1 MALFLEGTVTSSAME
16 TSNFAHVIFQ
26 NVGKSYLPH
35 ATLECHY
42 TLTQFIKPHPKDW
55 VGIFKVGWSTAR
67 DYYTFLWSPLP
78 DNYTEGIAVNR
89 SVVFQGYYVPNDD
102 GEFYQ
107 FCYVTHN
114 GEIRGASTP
123 FQFRASSPTEEEL
136 LTMED
141 EGGSDILVVTT
152 KASYLEKKMEQI
164 QREKKELL
172 ETLDMLQKQRD
183 ELNEEKNRL
192 QEEYEQ
198 EQESSTQLRKD
209 VQELQL
215 SAQSLQ
221 FEREDV
227 KRKMEESTTRL
238 LQLEEDLIRVTQKGL
253 QKETEL
259 DCLKDRV
266 KKLTLEKEALEC
278 QLKNEKDEKELYKI
292 HLKNRELENTKL
304 STELQML
311 KSVDVNKEN
320 TIAQL
325 KEELIRV
332 KACLVEKDK
341 QHHQLLAN
349 SSPSRESAALREQL
363 RRKEERLRDF
373 SSAHDRNMTELYRV
387 SLEVESFKKG
397 QAEARAEC
405 SHLEKQLEEMKN
417 SAQQEAQCKEQGEHH
432 CSENMENTIG
442 QLKEELIRV
451 KACLAEKDKQHRQL
465 LASST
470 PSGEF
475 KALREQLRQKEEQ
488 LQATQQQVNMLSAE
502 LRDSSNARDRS
513 MTELYRIRLEAESL
527 KKGRAEAHEECSHL
541 KKQLEEMKNSAQQ
554 EACKEFEVSAVTELQ
569 REVEDLRLRLQMA
582 AEHYKDKYKE
592 CQKLQK
598 QVTKLTELQG
608 VKRGP
613 GFEPTTGPLSASPEA
628 SAPGSPGTS
637 DAVLDAIIQGKLR
650 TASKEPDKN
659 DKFRKCK
666 QMLSVERERCST
678 ITDELTKMEVKLKE
692 QMKTSESLRIQLAA
706 EEDRYKSQV
715 SEKGRELKELKDSLV
730 ALTKEKE
737 KLEGELQRSVSR
749 EEENGKNDDN
759 LDLESIFLQ
768 YPIPYPQDDPSPLLV
783 PQRPSELMFGNPYS
797 STDSRD
803 GADGEFSDDQMPRMP
818 PVGPP
823 SWDSNVVCIQPSR
836 NFSRPDGLEEQE
848 ELQTTQTNDQPT
860 SSDPTEFLNDG
871 QMPFCFE
878 PGGEQQKR
886 CPLCEVIFPPHY
898 DQSKF
903 EEHVESHWKIC
914 PMCSEQFP
922 LDCDQQLYEKHVL
935 THFESN
941 MLEF

>member
-1 MALFLEGTVTSSAME
+1 MALFLEGTAASSTME

-35 ATLECHY
+35 AALECHY

-78 DNYTEGIAVNR
+78 DSYTEGAAVNR

-107 FCYVTHN
+107 FCYVTHK

-123 FQFRASSPTEEEL
+123 FQFRSNSPTEEEL

-152 KASYLEKKMEQI
+152 KASYLEQKMEQI
-164 QREKKELL
+164 QQEKKELL
-172 ETLDMLQKQRD
+172 ENLDLLQKERD
-183 ELNEEKNRL
+183 ELIDEKNRL
-192 QEEYEQ
+192 QKEYEL
-198 EQESSTQLRKD
+198 ERESSAQLRKD
-209 VQELQL
+209 VEELQL
-215 SAQSLQ
+215 SAQGLQ
-221 FEREDV
+221 EEREEV
-227 KRKMEESTTRL
+227 KRRMEESTARL
-238 LQLEEDLIRVTQKGL
+238 LH
-253 QKETEL
+253 
-259 DCLKDRV
+259 LKDRV

-304 STELQML
+304 SAELQML

-325 KEELIRV
+325 KEELTRV
-332 KACLVEKDK
+332 KSCLAEKEK

-349 SSPSRESAALREQL
+349 SSPSGES
-363 RRKEERLRDF
+363 
-373 SSAHDRNMTELYRV
+373 
-387 SLEVESFKKG
+387 
-397 QAEARAEC
+397 
-405 SHLEKQLEEMKN
+405 
-417 SAQQEAQCKEQGEHH
+417 
-432 CSENMENTIG
+432 
-442 QLKEELIRV
+442 
-451 KACLAEKDKQHRQL
+451 
-465 LASST
+465 
-470 PSGEF
+470 

-488 LQATQQQVNMLSAE
+488 LQATQQQANMLKAE

-513 MTELYRIRLEAESL
+513 MADLYRIRLEAESL
-527 KKGRAEAHEECSHL
+527 KKGQMEARAEFSRLE
-541 KKQLEEMKNSAQQ
+541 KQLEEMRNSTQQ
-554 EACKEFEVSAVTELQ
+554 EACKESEVLAVAELQ

-592 CQKLQK
+592 CQKFQK
-598 QVTKLTELQG
+598 QVVKLSEQQG
-608 VKRGP
+608 VKRSP
-613 GFEPTTGPLSASPEA
+613 GSEPAAGPLSASPEA
-628 SAPGSPGTS
+628 SAPGSPGSS
-637 DAVLDAIIQGKLR
+637 DDVLDAIIQGKLKS
-650 TASKEPDKN
+650 ASKEPDKN
-659 DKFRKCK
+659 DKYRKCK
-666 QMLSVERERCST
+666 QMLNEERERCSM
-678 ITDELTKMEVKLKE
+678 INDELTKMEVKLRE
-692 QMKTSESLRIQLAA
+692 QIKTNESLRMQLAA

-715 SEKGRELKELKDSLV
+715 AEKGRELKELKDSLFS
-730 ALTKEKE
+730 LTKEKE
-737 KLEGELQRSVSR
+737 KLERELQRSVSR
-749 EEENGKNDDN
+749 EEEHENKDGNVDAQ
-759 LDLESIFLQ
+759 SVFLQ
-768 YPIPYPQDDPSPLLV
+768 YPMPYPQDDPSPLLV
-783 PQRPSELMFGNPYS
+783 PQRPTDLMFGNPYS

-803 GADGEFSDDQMPRMP
+803 GADGEFSDDQMPRLP

-836 NFSRPDGLEEQE
+836 NLSRPDGLEEPE
-848 ELQTTQTNDQPT
+848 EPQSTQTNDQPT
-860 SSDPTEFLNDG
+860 AAADPAEFLSDG

-878 PGGEQQKR
+878 PSGEQKR

-922 LDCDQQLYEKHVL
+922 LDCDQELFEKHVL
-935 THFESN
+935 THFDSN
-941 MLEF
+941 VLNF

>member
-1 MALFLEGTVTSSAME
+1 MALFLEGTVASSAME

-26 NVGKSYLPH
+26 NMGKSYLPH
-35 ATLECHY
+35 SALECHY

-78 DNYTEGIAVNR
+78 DNYTEGTAVNR

-107 FCYVTHN
+107 FCYVTHK

-123 FQFRASSPTEEEL
+123 FQFRANSPTEEEL
-136 LTMED
+136 MTMED

-152 KASYLEKKMEQI
+152 KASYLEQKIEQI
-164 QREKKELL
+164 QQEKKELL
-172 ETLDMLQKQRD
+172 DNLDLLQKEKE
-183 ELNEEKNRL
+183 ELIEEKNRL
-192 QEEYEQ
+192 QKEYEQ
-198 EQESSTQLRKD
+198 EQEGSAQLRKD
-209 VQELQL
+209 VQELHL

-221 FEREDV
+221 EEREVV
-227 KRKMEESTTRL
+227 KRRMEESTARL
-238 LQLEEDLIRVTQKGL
+238 LQLEEDLIGVTQKGL

-304 STELQML
+304 SAELQML

-325 KEELIRV
+325 KEELTRF
-332 KACLVEKDK
+332 KACLAEKDK

-349 SSPSRESAALREQL
+349 SSPSGES
-363 RRKEERLRDF
+363 
-373 SSAHDRNMTELYRV
+373 
-387 SLEVESFKKG
+387 
-397 QAEARAEC
+397 
-405 SHLEKQLEEMKN
+405 
-417 SAQQEAQCKEQGEHH
+417 
-432 CSENMENTIG
+432 
-442 QLKEELIRV
+442 
-451 KACLAEKDKQHRQL
+451 
-465 LASST
+465 
-470 PSGEF
+470 

-513 MTELYRIRLEAESL
+513 MAELYRVRLEAESL
-527 KKGRAEAHEECSHL
+527 KKGQAEARAECSHL
-541 KKQLEEMKNSAQQ
+541 EKQLEEMKNSTQQ
-554 EACKEFEVSAVTELQ
+554 EAELEGSTVTELQ

-598 QVTKLTELQG
+598 QVTKLSEQQG
-608 VKRGP
+608 VKRSP
-613 GFEPTTGPLSASPEA
+613 GSETATGSLSASPES

-637 DAVLDAIIQGKLR
+637 DAVLDAIIQCKLK

-659 DKFRKCK
+659 DKYRKCK
-666 QMLSVERERCST
+666 QMLSEERERCSMM
-678 ITDELTKMEVKLKE
+678 TDELTKMEVKLKE
-692 QMKTSESLRIQLAA
+692 QIKTNESLRMQLAA
-706 EEDRYKSQV
+706 EEDRYKSQIA
-715 SEKGRELKELKDSLV
+715 EKGREMKELKDSLV

-749 EEENGKNDDN
+749 EEENGKKDGN
-759 LDLESIFLQ
+759 LDVQSVFLQ
-768 YPIPYPQDDPSPLLV
+768 YPMPYPQDDPSPLLV
-783 PQRPSELMFGNPYS
+783 PQRPADLMFDNPYS
-797 STDSRD
+797 SADSRD
-803 GADGEFSDDQMPRMP
+803 GADGEFSDDQMPRLP

-836 NFSRPDGLEEQE
+836 NLSRPDGLEEPE
-848 ELQTTQTNDQPT
+848 EPQTTQTNDQPT
-860 SSDPTEFLNDG
+860 ASDPTEFLSDG

-878 PGGEQQKR
+878 SGSGEQQKR

-922 LDCDQQLYEKHVL
+922 LDCDQQLFEKHVL
-935 THFESN
+935 THFDSN
-941 MLEF
+941 VLNF

>member
-1 MALFLEGTVTSSAME
+1 MALFLEGTVASSAME

-26 NVGKSYLPH
+26 NMGKSYLPH
-35 ATLECHY
+35 SALECHY

-78 DNYTEGIAVNR
+78 DNYTEGTAVNR

-107 FCYVTHN
+107 FCYVTHK

-123 FQFRASSPTEEEL
+123 FQFRANSPTEEEL
-136 LTMED
+136 MTMED

-152 KASYLEKKMEQI
+152 KASYLEQKIEQI
-164 QREKKELL
+164 QQEKKELL
-172 ETLDMLQKQRD
+172 DNLDLLQKEKE
-183 ELNEEKNRL
+183 ELIEEKNRL
-192 QEEYEQ
+192 QKEYEQ
-198 EQESSTQLRKD
+198 EQEGSAQLRKD
-209 VQELQL
+209 VQELHL

-221 FEREDV
+221 EEREVV
-227 KRKMEESTTRL
+227 KRRMEESTARL
-238 LQLEEDLIRVTQKGL
+238 LQLEEDLIGVTQKGL

-304 STELQML
+304 SAELQML

-325 KEELIRV
+325 KEELTRF
-332 KACLVEKDK
+332 KACLAEKDK

-349 SSPSRESAALREQL
+349 SSPSGES
-363 RRKEERLRDF
+363 
-373 SSAHDRNMTELYRV
+373 
-387 SLEVESFKKG
+387 
-397 QAEARAEC
+397 
-405 SHLEKQLEEMKN
+405 
-417 SAQQEAQCKEQGEHH
+417 
-432 CSENMENTIG
+432 
-442 QLKEELIRV
+442 
-451 KACLAEKDKQHRQL
+451 
-465 LASST
+465 
-470 PSGEF
+470 

-513 MTELYRIRLEAESL
+513 MAELYRVRLEAESL
-527 KKGRAEAHEECSHL
+527 KKGQAEARAECSHL
-541 KKQLEEMKNSAQQ
+541 EKQLEEMKNSTQQ
-554 EACKEFEVSAVTELQ
+554 EAELEGSTVTELQ

-598 QVTKLTELQG
+598 QVTKLSEQQG
-608 VKRGP
+608 VKRSP
-613 GFEPTTGPLSASPEA
+613 GSETATGSLSASPES

-637 DAVLDAIIQGKLR
+637 DAVLDAIIQCKLK

-659 DKFRKCK
+659 DKYRKCK
-666 QMLSVERERCST
+666 QMLSEERERCSMM
-678 ITDELTKMEVKLKE
+678 TDELTKMEVKLKE
-692 QMKTSESLRIQLAA
+692 QIKTNESLRMQLAA
-706 EEDRYKSQV
+706 EEDRYKSQIA
-715 SEKGRELKELKDSLV
+715 EKGREMKELKDSLV

-749 EEENGKNDDN
+749 EEENGKKDGN
-759 LDLESIFLQ
+759 LDVQSVFLQ
-768 YPIPYPQDDPSPLLV
+768 YPMPYPQDDPSPLLV
-783 PQRPSELMFGNPYS
+783 PQRPADLMFDNPYS
-797 STDSRD
+797 SADSRD
-803 GADGEFSDDQMPRMP
+803 GADGEFSDDQMPRLP

-836 NFSRPDGLEEQE
+836 NLSRPDGLEEPE
-848 ELQTTQTNDQPT
+848 EPQTTQTNDQPT
-860 SSDPTEFLNDG
+860 ASDPTEFLSDG

-878 PGGEQQKR
+878 SGGEQQKR

-922 LDCDQQLYEKHVL
+922 LDCDQQLFEKHVL
-935 THFESN
+935 THFDSN
-941 MLEF
+941 VLNF

>member
-1 MALFLEGTVTSSAME
+1 MALFLEGTAASSAME

-35 ATLECHY
+35 GALECHY

-78 DNYTEGIAVNR
+78 DNYTEGTAINR

-107 FCYVTHN
+107 FCYVTHK

-123 FQFRASSPTEEEL
+123 FQFRANSPTEEEL

-152 KASYLEKKMEQI
+152 KASYLEQKMEQI
-164 QREKKELL
+164 QQEKKELL
-172 ETLDMLQKQRD
+172 ENLDLLQKERD
-183 ELNEEKNRL
+183 ELIDEKNRL
-192 QEEYEQ
+192 EKEYEQ
-198 EQESSTQLRKD
+198 ERESSAQLRKD

-221 FEREDV
+221 EEREEV
-227 KRKMEESTTRL
+227 KRRMEESTARL
-238 LQLEEDLIRVTQKGL
+238 LQLEEDLIGVTQKGL

-266 KKLTLEKEALEC
+266 KKLNLEKEALEG

-304 STELQML
+304 SAELQML

-325 KEELIRV
+325 KDELARV
-332 KACLVEKDK
+332 KSCLAEKEK
-341 QHHQLLAN
+341 QHRQLLAN
-349 SSPSRESAALREQL
+349 SSPSGES
-363 RRKEERLRDF
+363 
-373 SSAHDRNMTELYRV
+373 
-387 SLEVESFKKG
+387 
-397 QAEARAEC
+397 
-405 SHLEKQLEEMKN
+405 
-417 SAQQEAQCKEQGEHH
+417 
-432 CSENMENTIG
+432 
-442 QLKEELIRV
+442 
-451 KACLAEKDKQHRQL
+451 
-465 LASST
+465 
-470 PSGEF
+470 

-488 LQATQQQVNMLSAE
+488 LQATQQQANMLKAE

-513 MTELYRIRLEAESL
+513 MAELYRIRVEAETL
-527 KKGRAEAHEECSHL
+527 KKGQADARAECSRL
-541 KKQLEEMKNSAQQ
+541 EQQLEEMKSSTQQ
-554 EACKEFEVSAVTELQ
+554 EACKESDVLAVAELQ

-598 QVTKLTELQG
+598 QVVKFNEQQG
-608 VKRGP
+608 VKRSP
-613 GFEPTTGPLSASPEA
+613 GSDAAAGPLSASPEA
-628 SAPGSPGTS
+628 SAPGSPSTS
-637 DAVLDAIIQGKLR
+637 DAVLDAIIHGRLKSS
-650 TASKEPDKN
+650 SKELDKN
-659 DKFRKCK
+659 DKYRKCK
-666 QMLSVERERCST
+666 QMLNEERERCSM
-678 ITDELTKMEVKLKE
+678 ITDELTKMEVKLRE
-692 QMKTSESLRIQLAA
+692 QMKTNESLRMQLAA
-706 EEDRYKSQV
+706 EEDRYKQ
-715 SEKGRELKELKDSLV
+715 
-730 ALTKEKE
+730 
-737 KLEGELQRSVSR
+737 LQKSVNR
-749 EEENGKNDDN
+749 EEEQKDSN
-759 LDLESIFLQ
+759 LDVQSVFLQ
-768 YPIPYPQDDPSPLLV
+768 YPMPYAQDDPSPLLV
-783 PQRPSELMFGNPYS
+783 PQRPTDLLFGNPYS

-803 GADGEFSDDQMPRMP
+803 GADGEFSDDQMPRLP

-823 SWDSNVVCIQPSR
+823 SWDSNVVCIQPAR
-836 NFSRPDGLEEQE
+836 NLSRPDGLEEPE
-848 ELQTTQTNDQPT
+848 EPQSTQNDDEPAA
-860 SSDPTEFLNDG
+860 PEPAEFLNDG

-878 PGGEQQKR
+878 PTGEQKR

-922 LDCDQQLYEKHVL
+922 LDCDQQLFEKHVL
-935 THFESN
+935 THFDSN
-941 MLEF
+941 VLNF

>member
-1 MALFLEGTVTSSAME
+1 MALFLEGTTASSTME
-16 TSNFAHVIFQ
+16 MSNFAHVIFQ

-35 ATLECHY
+35 AALECHY

-78 DNYTEGIAVNR
+78 DNYTEGTAVNR

-107 FCYVTHN
+107 FCYVTHK

-123 FQFRASSPTEEEL
+123 FQFRANSPTEEEL

-152 KASYLEKKMEQI
+152 KASYLEQKMEQI
-164 QREKKELL
+164 QQEKKELL
-172 ETLDMLQKQRD
+172 ENLDQLQKERD
-183 ELNEEKNRL
+183 ELIDEKNRL
-192 QEEYEQ
+192 QNEYEQ
-198 EQESSTQLRKD
+198 ERESSAQLRKD

-221 FEREDV
+221 EEREVV
-227 KRKMEESTTRL
+227 KRRMEESTARL
-238 LQLEEDLIRVTQKGL
+238 LQLEEDLIGVTQKGL

-304 STELQML
+304 SAELQML

-325 KEELIRV
+325 KEELTRV
-332 KACLVEKDK
+332 KSCLAEKEK

-349 SSPSRESAALREQL
+349 SSPLGES
-363 RRKEERLRDF
+363 
-373 SSAHDRNMTELYRV
+373 
-387 SLEVESFKKG
+387 
-397 QAEARAEC
+397 
-405 SHLEKQLEEMKN
+405 
-417 SAQQEAQCKEQGEHH
+417 
-432 CSENMENTIG
+432 
-442 QLKEELIRV
+442 
-451 KACLAEKDKQHRQL
+451 
-465 LASST
+465 
-470 PSGEF
+470 
-475 KALREQLRQKEEQ
+475 KALREQIRQKEEQ
-488 LQATQQQVNMLSAE
+488 LQATQQQANMLKAE
-502 LRDSSNARDRS
+502 LRDSSNARDRG
-513 MTELYRIRLEAESL
+513 MADLYRIRLEAESL
-527 KKGRAEAHEECSHL
+527 KKGQMEARAECSRL
-541 KKQLEEMKNSAQQ
+541 EKQLEEMRNSTQQ
-554 EACKEFEVSAVTELQ
+554 EAQCKESEGLAIAELQ
-569 REVEDLRLRLQMA
+569 KEIEDLRLRLQMA

-598 QVTKLTELQG
+598 QVAKLTEQQG
-608 VKRGP
+608 VKRSP
-613 GFEPTTGPLSASPEA
+613 GSEPAAGPLSASPEA
-628 SAPGSPGTS
+628 SAPGSPGFS
-637 DAVLDAIIQGKLR
+637 DDVLDAIIQGKLKS
-650 TASKEPDKN
+650 ASKEPDKY
-659 DKFRKCK
+659 RKCK
-666 QMLSVERERCST
+666 QMLNEERERCSM
-678 ITDELTKMEVKLKE
+678 INDELTKMEVTLRE
-692 QMKTSESLRIQLAA
+692 QMKTNEGLRMQLAA
-706 EEDRYKSQV
+706 EEDRYK
-715 SEKGRELKELKDSLV
+715 
-730 ALTKEKE
+730 
-737 KLEGELQRSVSR
+737 ELQRSVSR
-749 EEENGKNDDN
+749 EEEHEKIDGNVDAQ
-759 LDLESIFLQ
+759 SVFLQ
-768 YPIPYPQDDPSPLLV
+768 YPMPYPQDDPSPLLV
-783 PQRPSELMFGNPYS
+783 PQRPTDLMFGNPYS

-803 GADGEFSDDQMPRMP
+803 GADGEFSDDQMPRLP

-823 SWDSNVVCIQPSR
+823 SWDSNVVCIQPAR
-836 NFSRPDGLEEQE
+836 NLSRPDGLEELE
-848 ELQTTQTNDQPT
+848 EPQSTQTNDQPT
-860 SSDPTEFLNDG
+860 AADPAEFLNDG

-878 PGGEQQKR
+878 PSGEQKR

-922 LDCDQQLYEKHVL
+922 LDCDQQLFEKHVL
-935 THFESN
+935 THFDSN
-941 MLEF
+941 VLNF